1 MRWTGREDSV
11 WSQRTS
17 WDVLVMMSPVR
28 EGQWCPLHPHPYAT
42 VILRITSP
50 SSKGSDKWGL
60 KTHTHTPQN
69 QTKIKDKRTVFSFWK
84 AAIKKGRQLV
94 CSAVSLCGYPSPLAS
109 ALLPFE
115 NTAEAKKKQLSLNWM
130 KKKKKNTWRRNQ
142 IWHRWIKPSLDR
154 ISNPQHCS
162 GCAASSNASESA
174 QWWQIK
180 GLWRGWSAWAAPSWF
195 TKQGHNCLSPRTW
208 SPPFAQ
214 EQQLLSVSSAHQ
226 PGSVL
231 CGFHKGMRNQRDS
244 SEG

>member
-130 KKKKKNTWRRNQ
+130 KKKKKKHLKAKSDLTQMN
-142 IWHRWIKPSLDR
+142 
-154 ISNPQHCS
+154 
-162 GCAASSNASESA
+162 
-174 QWWQIK
+174 
-180 GLWRGWSAWAAPSWF
+180 
-195 TKQGHNCLSPRTW
+195 
-208 SPPFAQ
+208 
-214 EQQLLSVSSAHQ
+214 
-226 PGSVL
+226 
-231 CGFHKGMRNQRDS
+231 
-244 SEG
+244 